1 MNVAMND
8 AQLIYPMAA
17 MILLTVIVLVRMVL
31 LRIAATR
38 RGDIDPYFYKTYQGE
53 EGETRI
59 VAQHNRHFVN
69 LFENPVLFYAAC
81 ITAMVTAQVTQSM
94 VWMAWAYVA
103 TRIIH
108 MFIHLT
114 SNKIYPRMASYGASW
129 VVLLGMWGT
138 LVIGVTNAQ

>member
-1 MNVAMND
+1 MNEFSMV
-8 AQLIYPMAA
+8 YPMAA
-17 MILLTVIVLVRMVL
+17 MILLTVIVLIRMVL
-31 LRIAATR
+31 LRIGATR
-38 RGDIDPYFYKTYQGE
+38 RGEIDPYFYKTYQGA

-81 ITAMVTAQVTQSM
+81 ITAMVTAQVTQTM

-103 TRIIH
+103 ARLVHT
-108 MFIHLT
+108 FIHLT

-129 VVLLGMWGT
+129 VVLLAMWAT
-138 LVIGVTNAQ
+138 LVIGVANGR